1 MRLGISTALKHTT
14 PKEWAE
20 KMELL
25 GCKAVVFPVD
35 CTASDL
41 LVADYMNE
49 AKKHDLLI
57 AEVGIWK
64 NVFAVNPKEREEAR
78 EYARRQLR
86 LADEIGAVCCVNVA
100 GTFGGPIWD
109 GGYPENFSTEA
120 WSELV
125 SYTKKLIDE
134 VRPHR
139 VKYSIEPMPWMY
151 PTGPDE
157 YLRLEKDINRE
168 EFGIHFDFVNMINSP
183 QRYFHINEFMQECFD
198 KIGDR
203 ILSCH
208 LKDIRLKRELTFQ
221 LEETNCGNGILDIE
235 QLIQHLQ
242 NYNHDMPVII
252 EHLDTDE
259 EYLKSLTYVKKR
271 LQNANVVVDGSL
283 GNMHDPLVILTLA
296 GLLITGILVAKN
308 KKGALLISIVAI
320 SAIGM
325 GLKLVALPQ
334 GIMSF
339 NIPSLKPVFLQLFS
353 VDKSQIF
360 SLDMVIVVFTLL
372 FVDLFDTVGCL
383 VGVAEKGNLLDED
396 GNIPRAKEAMLA
408 DAIGTTV
415 GALIGTST
423 VTAFIE
429 SAAGIGEGGKT
440 GLTAITTGVL
450 FLLSLFFAPLF
461 VAIPTQATSAVLI
474 IVGVM
479 MAGSLNKIDFGD
491 FTNAIPAF
499 ITFLFMPLMNS
510 IGDGIIFGILSY
522 TILTLAY

>member
-1 MRLGISTALKHTT
+1 MKSVR
-14 PKEWAE
+14 
-20 KMELL
+20 
-25 GCKAVVFPVD
+25 F
-35 CTASDL
+35 
-41 LVADYMNE
+41 
-49 AKKHDLLI
+49 
-57 AEVGIWK
+57 
-64 NVFAVNPKEREEAR
+64 
-78 EYARRQLR
+78 
-86 LADEIGAVCCVNVA
+86 A

-271 LQNANVVVDGSL
+271 LQNANVV
-283 GNMHDPLVILTLA
+283 
-296 GLLITGILVAKN
+296 
-308 KKGALLISIVAI
+308 
-320 SAIGM
+320 
-325 GLKLVALPQ
+325 
-334 GIMSF
+334 F
-339 NIPSLKPVFLQLFS
+339 
-353 VDKSQIF
+353 
-360 SLDMVIVVFTLL
+360 
-372 FVDLFDTVGCL
+372 
-383 VGVAEKGNLLDED
+383 
-396 GNIPRAKEAMLA
+396 
-408 DAIGTTV
+408 
-415 GALIGTST
+415 
-423 VTAFIE
+423 
-429 SAAGIGEGGKT
+429 
-440 GLTAITTGVL
+440 
-450 FLLSLFFAPLF
+450 
-461 VAIPTQATSAVLI
+461 
-474 IVGVM
+474 
-479 MAGSLNKIDFGD
+479 
-491 FTNAIPAF
+491 
-499 ITFLFMPLMNS
+499 
-510 IGDGIIFGILSY
+510 
-522 TILTLAY
+522 

>member
-235 QLIQHLQ
+235 QLIQYLQ

-271 LQNANVVVDGSL
+271 LQDANVV
-283 GNMHDPLVILTLA
+283 
-296 GLLITGILVAKN
+296 
-308 KKGALLISIVAI
+308 
-320 SAIGM
+320 
-325 GLKLVALPQ
+325 
-334 GIMSF
+334 F
-339 NIPSLKPVFLQLFS
+339 
-353 VDKSQIF
+353 
-360 SLDMVIVVFTLL
+360 
-372 FVDLFDTVGCL
+372 
-383 VGVAEKGNLLDED
+383 
-396 GNIPRAKEAMLA
+396 
-408 DAIGTTV
+408 
-415 GALIGTST
+415 
-423 VTAFIE
+423 
-429 SAAGIGEGGKT
+429 
-440 GLTAITTGVL
+440 
-450 FLLSLFFAPLF
+450 
-461 VAIPTQATSAVLI
+461 
-474 IVGVM
+474 
-479 MAGSLNKIDFGD
+479 
-491 FTNAIPAF
+491 
-499 ITFLFMPLMNS
+499 
-510 IGDGIIFGILSY
+510 
-522 TILTLAY
+522 